1 MLIYLQIEKQTR
13 GGNHLKKMRKDLIQ
27 FMQSAQ
33 VKSVGFH
40 LGSVYEDEGSNILT
54 VKLIHVLEMLLY
66 FWRVNLCEKQFKFR
80 GEKDYSDF
88 EIFAFKERAN
98 QFLSKHSPEVRVEL
112 EDYLREVY
120 DQRTLD
126 YFKERVNFEDEIQL
140 FQVENEEDSELQFI
154 IEGIEPLF

>member
-1 MLIYLQIEKQTR
+1 
-13 GGNHLKKMRKDLIQ
+13 MRKDLVQ

-40 LGSVYEDEGSNILT
+40 LGSVYEDEGTNILS
-54 VKLIHVLEMLLY
+54 VKLIHVLEMLIY
-66 FWRVNLCEKQFKFR
+66 FWRVNLCEKKFKLK
-80 GEKDYSDF
+80 GEKDYSEF

-98 QFLSKHSPEVRVEL
+98 QFLNEHSQEVKAEL
-112 EDYLREVY
+112 EDYLKEYY

-126 YFKERVNFEDEIQL
+126 YFRERVSFEDEIQL
-140 FQVENEEDSELQFI
+140 FQVEEDEDPELQFI